1 MKEIKRFMETVYVA
15 DKESYGSPFF
25 TICKSLIELKLS
37 IILTQTQYDEYEGY
51 KAFDNERQRFN
62 YFNNKYSEELFEK
75 HKHEGEYTLYK
86 VELHEDEEIRFDE
99 YDGQSSFSIV
109 KKVVKYKSTSKQIH

>member
-1 MKEIKRFMETVYVA
+1 MNEIKRSIETVYVA
-15 DKESYGSPFF
+15 NKESGEGFF

-37 IILTQTQYDEYEGY
+37 IIHTQTQYEEYEGY

-75 HKHEGEYTLYK
+75 HKHEGGYTLYK
-86 VELHEDEEIRFDE
+86 VELHQDEEIRFEE
-99 YDGQSSFSIV
+99 YDGRSSFSIAANSFP
-109 KKVVKYKSTSKQIH
+109 KSTSTQIL

>member
-1 MKEIKRFMETVYVA
+1 MKDLKRFMETVYVA
-15 DKESYGSPFF
+15 NKESGEGFF

-86 VELHEDEEIRFDE
+86 VELHEDEEIRFEE
-99 YDGQSSFSIV
+99 YDGRSSFSIAANSFP
-109 KKVVKYKSTSKQIH
+109 KSTSKQIL